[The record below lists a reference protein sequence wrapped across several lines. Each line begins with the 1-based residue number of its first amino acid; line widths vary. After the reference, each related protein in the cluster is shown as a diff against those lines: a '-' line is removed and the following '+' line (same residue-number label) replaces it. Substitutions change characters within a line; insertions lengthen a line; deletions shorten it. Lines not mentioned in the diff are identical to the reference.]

1 MPKIFHLVL
10 LLVLLSIRTAAAD
23 NKDIRTQQNDLGE
36 IQKEY
41 DASKKRLDSL
51 KQAESGIQKQINNYD
66 QKISSN
72 KKIIARLNREL
83 NQLKD
88 SISTTENQLADH
100 QLQLDYA
107 KRRYLGN
114 IRQFYMATLNRAEF
128 GLPEPNDE
136 LKIERK
142 ITYLAAVADFES
154 GHVAQAVDLLADAIN
169 KRDELSGEQ
178 KKISKLRHSKETS
191 TALETTRK
199 QKQEKDLA
207 RLRRRKAEEADRL
220 LVLEQAAREIEAI
233 IARLEAEQRRNRDGA
248 SGPSIM
254 APLRGQL
261 PAPVR
266 GRVTETF
273 GNHVDPITN
282 LKSFSPGITIKG
294 APGAAVVSVASG
306 EIAHVGQLR
315 GYGKFVI
322 INHDDHYYTTYAG
335 LGSFNVAQGQYVGT
349 RSKLGTVG
357 ADGLVKFEIRKGREP
372 EDPVKWI
379 SLDSF

>member
-1 MPKIFHLVL
+1 MPKIVHLIPILVL
-10 LLVLLSIRTAAAD
+10 FLIGPVHAG
-23 NKDIRTQQNDLGE
+23 NKDIRTQQNDLGQ

-51 KQAESGIQKQINNYD
+51 KQAESGIQKEISNYD
-66 QKISSN
+66 QRISSN
-72 KKIIARLNREL
+72 KKVIARLNREL
-83 NQLKD
+83 NQLKE
-88 SISTTENQLADH
+88 SIGTTENQLADH

-114 IRQFYMATLNRAEF
+114 IRQFYMTTINRAEF

-136 LKIERK
+136 LEIDRK

-154 GHVAQAVDLLADAIN
+154 GNVEQAGDLLADAIA

-191 TALETTRK
+191 TALEKTRK

-207 RLRRRKAEEADRL
+207 KLRRLKADEADRL

-233 IARLEAEQRRNRDGA
+233 IARLEAEQRRDRDGA

-254 APLRGQL
+254 APLKGQL
-261 PAPVR
+261 PSPVR

-282 LKSFSPGITIKG
+282 LKSFSPGITIK
-294 APGAAVVSVASG
+294 ARAGAAVVSVASG
-306 EIAHVGQLR
+306 EIVHVGQLR

-335 LGSFNVAQGQYVGT
+335 LGSFSVTQGQFVGS
-349 RSKLGTVG
+349 RAQLGTVG
-357 ADGLVKFEIRKGREP
+357 ADGLIKFEIRKGREP

>member
-1 MPKIFHLVL
+1 VNRICKLFL
-10 LLVLLSIRTAAAD
+10 LFIVIVGGSAAAD
-23 NKDIRTQQNDLGE
+23 NKDIRTQQNDLGQ

-41 DASKKRLDSL
+41 DASRKRLDSL
-51 KQAESGIQKQINNYD
+51 KQAESGIQKQINNFD
-66 QKISSN
+66 QKISSS
-72 KKIIARLNREL
+72 KKVIARLNREL
-83 NQLKD
+83 NQLKE

-114 IRQFYMATLNRAEF
+114 IRQFYMATLNRTEF

-136 LKIERK
+136 LKIDRK
-142 ITYLAAVADFES
+142 ITYLAAVANFES
-154 GHVAQAVDLLADAIN
+154 GHVAQAGDLLADALT

-178 KKISKLRHSKETS
+178 KKISNLRNSKETS
-191 TALETTRK
+191 TALEKTRK
-199 QKQEKDLA
+199 QKQEKDLEKI
-207 RLRRRKAEEADRL
+207 RRRKAEEADRL
-220 LVLEQAAREIEAI
+220 LTLEQAAREIEAI
-233 IARLEAEQRRNRDGA
+233 IARLEAEQRHNRDGA
-248 SGPSIM
+248 IGPSIM
-254 APLRGQL
+254 APLKGQL

-282 LKSFSPGITIKG
+282 LKSFSPGITIKAAAG
-294 APGAAVVSVASG
+294 AVVVSVASG
-306 EIAHVGQLR
+306 EIVHVGQLR

-335 LGSFNVAQGQYVGT
+335 LGSITVGQGQFIGS
-349 RSKLGTVG
+349 RSKLGTAG
-357 ADGLVKFEIRKGREP
+357 TDGLVKFEIRRGREP